1 LQNMASFDGV
11 TGRTIF
17 DNIGESHKELHL
29 LQIVGDRFVE
39 LKHAGPIYSYLRDES
54 KVIEHE

>member
-1 LQNMASFDGV
+1 MVSLDGV

-17 DNIGESHKELHL
+17 DNTGESLKELHL

-39 LKHAGPIYSYLRDES
+39 LKHAGPVYSYLRDES